1 MQSVALMT
9 LALLSKPLLSPVVKG
24 TSNCWG
30 PTHNWTKLW
39 AMRGHYTCPVLIW
52 VPEFYI
58 GNYLRAVRGRGRVS
72 RRCPAAT
79 RASRLQEVNLPNWAE
94 ATAAVVLFLVWHVP
108 AFRDGRPDA
117 NPQCQ
122 YFTMWE
128 IQSWGSRLVSAV
140 PSPTPAVSVSMWLFQ
155 NHNELL
161 PVCVFHGFLH
171 GPVPDLVAGLSPFF
185 LLGGMNGIT
194 D

>member
-58 GNYLRAVRGRGRVS
+58 GNYLRAARGRGRVS
-72 RRCPAAT
+72 RRCPTTT
-79 RASRLQEVNLPNWAE
+79 RASRLQDVNLSIWTE
-94 ATAAVVLFLVWHVP
+94 ATAAVVLSEVVKSYSWFDTSQRLEMV
-108 AFRDGRPDA
+108 D
-117 NPQCQ
+117 Q
-122 YFTMWE
+122 YVTMWE
-128 IQSWGSRLVSAV
+128 IHWWGSWLVKGIRGCIAGPCSQ
-140 PSPTPAVSVSMWLFQ
+140 PEPRRFTGELFPVS
-155 NHNELL
+155 
-161 PVCVFHGFLH
+161 VFHGFLH
-171 GPVPDLVAGLSPFF
+171 GPVPDLVAVWTWS
-185 LLGGMNGIT
+185 
-194 D
+194 